1 LNSKEITLSISLL
14 ATLIGIGI
22 VDSLNPSL
30 FIAQFY
36 LLTTPKPTNRVIAFI
51 AGVWVVMV
59 LGGILI
65 LGGVRTFVTENL
77 SNLPETP
84 VLIAQL
90 VLGVVLLI
98 FGWRYNA
105 KPAETGEAKKPFS
118 STLLA
123 AFVLGMVVMV
133 NEITTALP
141 YFIAI
146 ERIADANLSW
156 SLNIVALVVYNVVF
170 ALPLFA
176 FLGGFLLLKD
186 RFTSQIE
193 SINAFIA
200 RWTPRIV
207 KYGALILGVVC
218 VVDGVGRLLS

>member
-1 LNSKEITLSISLL
+1 MSLSLI

-30 FIAQFY
+30 FLAQFY

-51 AGVWVVMV
+51 GGVWVVMV

-65 LGGVRTFVTENL
+65 LGGVRTFVSEFLT
-77 SNLPETP
+77 NLPETP
-84 VLIAQL
+84 VLVAQVL
-90 VLGVVLLI
+90 VGMALVI

-105 KPAETGEAKKPFS
+105 KPAETGEVKKPRS

-156 SLNIVALVVYNVVF
+156 SLNLVALLIYNVVF

-186 RFTSQIE
+186 RFTQQIE

-200 RWTPRIV
+200 RWMPRLI
-207 KYGALILGVVC
+207 KYGSLLLGVLAI
-218 VVDGVGRLLS
+218 VDAVGRLLS